1 MKLGI
6 TSAPTG
12 AGGRRYLRFDAQEED
27 AITPEQLRESNLRL
41 RLMLSAV
48 AQAVWETDAAGK
60 CVVDSPSW
68 REFTGQ
74 TLEEWLGDGWIDA
87 VHPDDRDYALATW
100 RTAVRNET
108 IVNAEF
114 RLRHRDEG
122 YCWTNVRAAPLRGA
136 NGRVVKWLGM
146 NIDIHERKLAE
157 QALRDA
163 DQRKDEFLMTLA
175 HELRNP
181 LASIRHGLEAARRKA
196 VDEPCQQSLFDMMER
211 QVHHLGRLV
220 DDLLDV
226 GRISSGK
233 LVLERRRIDVAEP
246 LSRSIEAMRATVESR
261 RQTLEVCL
269 PPAPVHV
276 DGDVERLTQVFMNLL
291 VNATKFSQPG
301 DRIRAVLRTADD
313 TAIVEVHDTGL
324 GIPPEQLE
332 QVFDLFS
339 QVRQHEQCA
348 DAGLGIGLSL
358 VQRLVRLHGGTVV
371 AASGGVGQGASFTVR
386 LPLA

>member
-1 MKLGI
+1 MKCDI
-6 TSAPTG
+6 TSAPAG
-12 AGGRRYLRFDAQEED
+12 AGRRPHLRFDAQEEE

-48 AQAVWETDAAGK
+48 AQAVWETDAAGR

-74 TLEEWLGDGWIDA
+74 TLEEWLGEGWIDA

-100 RTAVRNET
+100 HTAVRNET
-108 IVNAEF
+108 LVNAEF

-136 NGRVVKWLGM
+136 HGRVVKWLGM

-157 QALRDA
+157 QALREA

-196 VDEPCQQSLFDMMER
+196 ADEPCRERLFDMMER
-211 QVHHLGRLV
+211 QVHQLARLV

-226 GRISSGK
+226 GRISVGK
-233 LVLERRRIDVAEP
+233 VALERCRIDATEP
-246 LSRSIEAMRATVESR
+246 LARSVEAMRATIESR
-261 RQTLEVCL
+261 GQSLEVCL

-276 DGDVERLTQVFMNLL
+276 DGDVERLTQVFTNLL
-291 VNATKFSQPG
+291 ANATKYSRPG
-301 DRIRAVLRTADD
+301 DRIRVVLREADD
-313 TAIVEVHDTGL
+313 TAVVEVHDTGI

-339 QVRQHEQCA
+339 QVRQHEQHA
-348 DAGLGIGLSL
+348 NDGLGIGLSL

-371 AASGGVGQGASFTVR
+371 AASGGVDQGSSFTVR